1 MNTRF
6 TTVTTIVNSLPA
18 WISSYS
24 TQKTNTSSQGF
35 GWKVVGHTYDEQ
47 IRLRDMATMVAAW
60 HKAVEDNV
68 PTVPCLSADGHL
80 LVLSA
85 SASRIRGAAKA
96 NANNPQSSPPTC
108 CRTFSNPKPFL
119 HQENCP

>member
-85 SASRIRGAAKA
+85 SASRIR
-96 NANNPQSSPPTC
+96 
-108 CRTFSNPKPFL
+108 
-119 HQENCP
+119 